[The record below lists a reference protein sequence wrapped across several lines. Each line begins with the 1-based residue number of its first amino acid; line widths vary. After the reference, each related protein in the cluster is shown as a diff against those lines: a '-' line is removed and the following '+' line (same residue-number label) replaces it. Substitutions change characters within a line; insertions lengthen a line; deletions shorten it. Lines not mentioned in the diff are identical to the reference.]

1 MKNYLRNLTTDPR
14 TARIAVICALALA
27 LAAPTF
33 ATSSS
38 EVLRTLNSRG
48 ISGDFPQRTGEI
60 VTVNFANTPSP
71 IVVTWQGDVASA
83 GRFLMSVS
91 VNGQPCGAYGGS
103 QIPYFLGTPTSNP
116 IGYAPNGFSDISM
129 QWVVLPS
136 DGLVLGNNTIELC
149 AGAHPTFNH
158 GASFLLGFRTLTVR
172 KGN

>member
-1 MKNYLRNLTTDPR
+1 MSAKTIGGCMKNHLRNLTTDPR

-71 IVVTWQGDVASA
+71 IVVTWQGYVPRSC
-83 GRFLMSVS
+83 
-91 VNGQPCGAYGGS
+91 P
-103 QIPYFLGTPTSNP
+103 
-116 IGYAPNGFSDISM
+116 
-129 QWVVLPS
+129 
-136 DGLVLGNNTIELC
+136 
-149 AGAHPTFNH
+149 
-158 GASFLLGFRTLTVR
+158 FLLVVSF
-172 KGN
+172 